1 MVGREVCAD
10 SEPTM
15 IWHRP
20 FDRWMLL
27 SPFAL
32 SVWTEIAGNALA
44 AGLNR
49 NGWVTAYL
57 RVWSAPKAED
67 NDITVNTTESA
78 EQRKVGNGM
87 LKGDFE
93 KANKIAALYLPE
105 KVFLYEF
112 DEFISYKHSMV
123 PIASWLVRRHP
134 SLLPVLSCHLYLLS
148 CL

>member
-1 MVGREVCAD
+1 M
-10 SEPTM
+10 
-15 IWHRP
+15 
-20 FDRWMLL
+20 
-27 SPFAL
+27 
-32 SVWTEIAGNALA
+32 
-44 AGLNR
+44 
-49 NGWVTAYL
+49 
-57 RVWSAPKAED
+57 
-67 NDITVNTTESA
+67 NTTESA

-93 KANKIAALYLPE
+93 KANMIAALYLPE
-105 KVFLYEF
+105 IEVFLYEF

>member
-1 MVGREVCAD
+1 M
-10 SEPTM
+10 
-15 IWHRP
+15 
-20 FDRWMLL
+20 
-27 SPFAL
+27 
-32 SVWTEIAGNALA
+32 
-44 AGLNR
+44 
-49 NGWVTAYL
+49 
-57 RVWSAPKAED
+57 
-67 NDITVNTTESA
+67 NTTESA

-93 KANKIAALYLPE
+93 KANMIAALYLPE

-148 CL
+148 YL